1 MEFVKT
7 CFITLTDHLNKGV
20 QIETILQEKRPF
32 TTPCMFVSLPASSNV
47 ETCKTSTFSASMT
60 RFLLLLMLAILG
72 CSGFLNCE
80 HGDFSILMSFMIA
93 ISWVVVVVIL
103 INMSFH
109 HLVTDQE
116 KECHGCQDEC

>member
-1 MEFVKT
+1 
-7 CFITLTDHLNKGV
+7 
-20 QIETILQEKRPF
+20 
-32 TTPCMFVSLPASSNV
+32 
-47 ETCKTSTFSASMT
+47 
-60 RFLLLLMLAILG
+60 
-72 CSGFLNCE
+72 
-80 HGDFSILMSFMIA
+80 MSFMIA